1 MLAVCLSRFFHWL
14 LIDHVIIKQKR
25 TGTEPCFCDLGSTT
39 LTTRHVN
46 MLPGYPHSA
55 SLSSEG
61 HVSSSPAN
69 SDVPVPLSAAISMTS
84 APNGINGYSGGLPP
98 AITLHN
104 MAVPSSPGFLNGAT
118 CKL

>member
-1 MLAVCLSRFFHWL
+1 
-14 LIDHVIIKQKR
+14 
-25 TGTEPCFCDLGSTT
+25 
-39 LTTRHVN
+39 
-46 MLPGYPHSA
+46 MLPGYPHSV

-61 HVSSSPAN
+61 HVASPAN

-98 AITLHN
+98 SITLHN

-118 CKL
+118 CKILFKITDSGFILLCDQFLDFHLCCPV